1 MKKDYVE
8 IRGVRAHGFHGLFE
22 SERQVGQEFVVDVK
36 LYLSLR
42 EAGLHDMVELSVNYA
57 DVAGEVE
64 KIIIGKPFQLIETL
78 AEAIATRCLNF
89 ENVEAVRVKVHKPH
103 APIAVA
109 FDDVAVS
116 IYRKQS

>member
-22 SERQVGQEFVVDVK
+22 SEQQAGQDFVVDVK
-36 LYLSLR
+36 LYLSLF
-42 EAGLHDMVELSVNYA
+42 EAGSKDRVELSVNYA
-57 DVAGEVE
+57 EVAVEIE
-64 KIIIGKPFQLIETL
+64 KIITGKPFLLIETL
-78 AEAIATRCLNF
+78 AETIATRCLGF
-89 ENVEAVRVKVHKPH
+89 ENVQAVRVKVHKPH

-116 IYRKQS
+116 IYRKKS